1 MGKRQ
6 ALAYVAVCTFIY
18 LVVAAIYLIA
28 IDCLLDIFST
38 AFFFHLTAFL
48 FVLVV
53 IDPVITYLIVEKM
66 PFKAENLKVPDGL
79 EKDLK
84 KEVDVIKDVQ

>member
-6 ALAYVAVCTFIY
+6 AFVYAVVCTIVY
-18 LVVAAIYLIA
+18 LIIAAIYLLA
-28 IDCLLDIFST
+28 FDCLLDIFST

-48 FVLVV
+48 FVLII
-53 IDPVITYLIVEKM
+53 IDPIITYLIVERM